1 LPVKM
6 AVGVGRLRP
15 SHRGGHLGWIWGR
28 PRNETG
34 SEFRLQSDRLE
45 LEWGHPIPPPFVPSD
60 WGAYGAGRGQ
70 RQGGGEVI
78 GRVPCVMIRG
88 KGRPWGR
95 GGKVG

>member
-6 AVGVGRLRP
+6 AVRVGRLRP

-45 LEWGHPIPPPFVPSD
+45 LEWGHPIPPPLSCL
-60 WGAYGAGRGQ
+60 RI
-70 RQGGGEVI
+70 GEHT
-78 GRVPCVMIRG
+78 
-88 KGRPWGR
+88 GR
-95 GGKVG
+95 GGANDKGGGVR